1 MEKSMLHTVACLYAG
16 VGYVDGEFHDT
27 ERKVAVSRMQQFVE
41 DSETS
46 VDEIFADAISFQ
58 ENLPSSLPRYKQLV
72 EIAKGL
78 ADTLDEHTRRSILV
92 DLEAIV
98 RADSRLT
105 RLEYGMVRE
114 LATHMNLSEDDLTL

>member
-1 MEKSMLHTVACLYAG
+1 MLHTVACLYAG

-46 VDEIFADAISFQ
+46 VDEIFADAISFW

>member
-16 VGYVDGEFHDT
+16 VGYVDGELHDT
-27 ERKVAVSRMQQFVE
+27 ERSAAMSQLQHFVE

-46 VDEIFADAISFQ
+46 VDEIFADAISFW

>member
-46 VDEIFADAISFQ
+46 VDEIFADAISFW

>member
-46 VDEIFADAISFQ
+46 VDEIFADAISF
-58 ENLPSSLPRYKQLV
+58 
-72 EIAKGL
+72 
-78 ADTLDEHTRRSILV
+78 
-92 DLEAIV
+92 
-98 RADSRLT
+98 
-105 RLEYGMVRE
+105 
-114 LATHMNLSEDDLTL
+114 